1 MMEHSFADGIVTFIV
16 FFTITSCLLG
26 VGPFRTREETP
37 PPSVTRT
44 KQARHS
50 RHSQQMKS
58 QLIQL
63 NQLMKNCQ
71 RL

>member
-1 MMEHSFADGIVTFIV
+1 MMEHNFADGIVTFIV
-16 FFTITSCLLG
+16 FSRSHHVCLEWGLLG
-26 VGPFRTREETP
+26 HEKKLP